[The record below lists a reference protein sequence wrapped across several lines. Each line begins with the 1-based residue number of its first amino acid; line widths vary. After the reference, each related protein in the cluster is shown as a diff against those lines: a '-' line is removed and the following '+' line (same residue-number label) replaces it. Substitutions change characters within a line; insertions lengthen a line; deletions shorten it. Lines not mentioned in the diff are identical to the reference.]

1 MALMLVLRKLLLGG
15 IIRMKRYPLFVL
27 FIGAVIIGDSP
38 TQALSAR
45 QQYDLC
51 RSVMENRPYN
61 PAKDGPY
68 PKPTNSIG
76 YGAYPPPEQRGIWI
90 DLKCW
95 EMPGIYDPF

>member
-1 MALMLVLRKLLLGG
+1 MALMLVLRTLLLGG

-27 FIGAVIIGDSP
+27 FIGAVIIGYSP
-38 TQALSAR
+38 SHALSAR

-61 PAKDGPY
+61 PAIDGPY

-90 DLKCW
+90 DNKCW
-95 EMPGIYDPF
+95 EIPGIYNPF

>member
-1 MALMLVLRKLLLGG
+1 MKTSSQLCTLLVGCAAS
-15 IIRMKRYPLFVL
+15 VL
-27 FIGAVIIGDSP
+27 ASLIGDLPS
-38 TQALSAR
+38 QALTAR

-61 PAKDGPY
+61 PAIDGPY

-90 DLKCW
+90 ENKCW
-95 EMPGIYDPF
+95 EIPGIYDPF